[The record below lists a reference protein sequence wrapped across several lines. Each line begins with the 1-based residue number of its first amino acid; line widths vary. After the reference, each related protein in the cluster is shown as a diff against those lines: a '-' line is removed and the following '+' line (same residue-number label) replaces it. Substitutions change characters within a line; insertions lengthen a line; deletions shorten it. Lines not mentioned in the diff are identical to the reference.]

1 MSRPST
7 RGILIAV
14 AAGGVLGAYLRLG
27 IAHAFPAGDGGWPW
41 ATLAANLLGT
51 GVLAVVAVLV
61 PRLLHRHPH
70 LGPLWGTGFCGALT
84 TFSTVQV
91 EVVRLS
97 RDGHVPLA
105 AAYYGVSIAL
115 GLAVMWT
122 VTSAARGVVPPGRS
136 A

>member
-7 RGILIAV
+7 LSLLAAV
-14 AAGGVLGAYLRLG
+14 AAGGIMGAYLRLG
-27 IAHAFPAGDGGWPW
+27 IAHAAPAGDGEWPW

-51 GVLAVVAVLV
+51 AVLAVVAALV
-61 PRLLHRHPH
+61 PHLLHRHPH

-91 EVVRLS
+91 EVVRLA

-105 AAYYGVSIAL
+105 ATYYGASIAL

-122 VTSAARGVVPPGRS
+122 VTAAARGALPPERS
-136 A
+136 T

>member
-7 RGILIAV
+7 RSILAAV

-27 IAHAFPAGDGGWPW
+27 IAHVFPVDRGAWPW

-51 GVLAVVAVLV
+51 AVLAAVAVLV

-70 LGPLWGTGFCGALT
+70 FGPVWGTGFCGALT

-91 EVVRLS
+91 EVVRLA
-97 RDGHVPLA
+97 RDGHAPLA
-105 AAYYGVSIAL
+105 AAYYAASIAL
-115 GLAVMWT
+115 GVAVMWT
-122 VTSAARGVVPPGRS
+122 VTSATRS
-136 A
+136 VAGTPA